1 MLQNGFFVLIFCPKM
16 LWCALVGRKRSE
28 KFNWPA
34 SRAVEISRHRL
45 WTRFSA
51 SFQKG
56 LGEMFEGDSEENV
69 RRRIS
74 ADVDGWLSGQD
85 LLACTTW
92 FHQSQVYQP
101 IYTKLIYTEL
111 ICTKPHFYHPPNMV
125 ARTRESS
132 PSRATRAQGRPL
144 MIFAFGKNHSASFL
158 LFPDPRGKF
167 RVWYR
172 WVRYRWG
179 LVKPRFGKD
188 EG

>member
-1 MLQNGFFVLIFCPKM
+1 MFC
-16 LWCALVGRKRSE
+16 
-28 KFNWPA
+28 
-34 SRAVEISRHRL
+34 
-45 WTRFSA
+45 
-51 SFQKG
+51 
-56 LGEMFEGDSEENV
+56 
-69 RRRIS
+69 RR
-74 ADVDGWLSGQD
+74 D

-167 RVWYR
+167 KVWYR
-172 WVRYRWG
+172 
-179 LVKPRFGKD
+179 
-188 EG
+188 